1 MGSLYISEYEGLA
14 HLGGGRL
21 PAMSEPSLATH
32 VVAIGGASAQSPAFS
47 TGTHLVRVHADANCS
62 LKFGQNPT
70 ASTTD
75 LRTSAGFTEYFAV
88 NPGDKVAVIA
98 NA

>member
-1 MGSLYISEYEGLA
+1 MASLYVSEYEGLGQ
-14 HLGGGRL
+14 LGGRFL
-21 PAMSEPSLATH
+21 PGVSEPSLATH

-75 LRTSAGFTEYFAV
+75 LRTVAGFTEYFAV